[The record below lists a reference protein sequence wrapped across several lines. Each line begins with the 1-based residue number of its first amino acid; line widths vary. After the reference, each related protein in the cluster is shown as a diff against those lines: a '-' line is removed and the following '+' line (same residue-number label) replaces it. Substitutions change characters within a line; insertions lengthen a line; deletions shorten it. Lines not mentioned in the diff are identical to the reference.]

1 METIKIGLVGLGTV
15 GSGVL
20 QMVTQNQD
28 KISNITGRQ
37 LSVKTIVV
45 HDINKPRQVNTD
57 NIILTDDLNQ
67 IINDPEIKIVVEV
80 MGGIHP
86 AKEVITALLNA
97 KKHVV
102 TANKD
107 LIASAGDELAKI
119 AHDNHC
125 DLVYEASVAGGI
137 PILRTIVNS
146 FAADQILEVKGIVN
160 GTTNYILT
168 QMQQKKLEL

>member
-97 KKHVV
+97 KK
-102 TANKD
+102 TR
-107 LIASAGDELAKI
+107 GY
-119 AHDNHC
+119 C
-125 DLVYEASVAGGI
+125 
-137 PILRTIVNS
+137 
-146 FAADQILEVKGIVN
+146 
-160 GTTNYILT
+160 
-168 QMQQKKLEL
+168 QQRFDCFSR